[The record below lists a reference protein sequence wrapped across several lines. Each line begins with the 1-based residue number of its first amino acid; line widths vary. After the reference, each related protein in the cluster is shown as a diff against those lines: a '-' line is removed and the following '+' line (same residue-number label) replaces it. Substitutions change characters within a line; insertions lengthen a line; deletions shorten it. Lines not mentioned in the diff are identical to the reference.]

1 MTSVAA
7 LVRDVVQIEPVD
19 DDAEPSPE
27 EAPRPSARPAGRMVV
42 VALVLLIV
50 ALAAIAILVG
60 RERGVMRSSSMA
72 PRDARPRLDGEASAR
87 GVLEVEVIADDTGE
101 PPGRVRDARSDH
113 AGDPEVDAGRDSR
126 MDAGGDAS
134 VATLTV
140 RPVAGAEVLALHDDG
155 RTLATGRTD
164 ARGRVLLASLPN
176 GVMRVLV
183 LHTGHARALIDATVT
198 DGRGSARVVL
208 TAGARLE
215 GSVLDESGAP
225 IHRAQITLRLE
236 PQDVGDP
243 SQPQAAEEDHPA
255 PPWRAES
262 GEDGGFTIDT
272 IVPGAPV
279 RVEVAAEGYETA
291 SRRAV
296 LLRARP
302 QPIRL
307 VLRRT
312 GTIAGVVRGVG
323 GAVVA
328 GASVMLAGSG
338 VWPPRSVETDAAGA
352 YRIAGI
358 PAGVYELRAGRAELV
373 GEPREGVELEPGAT
387 VRADFELTRGA
398 TLHAIVVDA
407 DADQPLA
414 GAEVVVAEEAL
425 AFALRAARSGA
436 DGAVSVV
443 GLRVRQHTC
452 AVRAEGFVAMV
463 ALPCLPG
470 ETALRFALR
479 RAATISGTVV
489 DPQGMPIRGAQ
500 IEVSGTTDLGEPVAL
515 SGSALAFRAALFDA
529 QIAGPT
535 LLRPAGELGVTLG
548 GVPPIPL
555 AATMLA
561 ATGGDPATGGGTR
574 ASSTQSNDSDA
585 SVEGGPTTLTTAFG
599 TDANG
604 HFRISN
610 VPPGRIQLIARHL
623 AYAVAVTTP
632 RVVLA
637 GAQIDD
643 VQIVLPDGGVIDG
656 RVTDAR
662 GFPVEAIRVELLAA
676 REPYPRVLLAG
687 ADGRF
692 EFRGVVGNATLT
704 AFPASAP
711 PVRVQVVVVSGATV
725 PVTLALEADV
735 VVLHGRVVD
744 GRGFP
749 VAGARVKVRSLRS
762 RTPMSQAT
770 DSADDG
776 TWTLEG
782 MPTPPY
788 SVEADHLDYAVTLL
802 PRVNDA
808 RAEVRIALLPGAAIR
823 GVVNDGV
830 SGLGIAGVH
839 LRLTVGATK
848 FDTETRADGSYELA
862 RVPAGRHVIAAT
874 HSAYVSAQVEAV
886 IALRG
891 RELADVDAAALTL
904 QAGGTLSGDVV
915 DALGAPVSGAEVV
928 VVAAAGVVPDWSR
941 AARTDPQG
949 RFTLPG
955 VPAGEVW
962 PSARHPAAGEA
973 QARYASRIRA
983 GEETP
988 GVVLRLPERF
998 DEERGNARL
1007 AADGGAS
1014 GAPTPTD

>member
-1 MTSVAA
+1 M
-7 LVRDVVQIEPVD
+7 D
-19 DDAEPSPE
+19 DDDEQSPE
-27 EAPRPSARPAGRMVV
+27 EPPRPSARPAGRVV
-42 VALVLLIV
+42 VLALVLLIG
-50 ALAAIAILVG
+50 ALVAIAVFVG
-60 RERGVMRSSSMA
+60 RDRGSTRRSSVP
-72 PRDARPRLDGEASAR
+72 PRDAGLRLDGSTSAR
-87 GVLEVEVIADDTGE
+87 GVLEVDVVADDTYSVLAE
-101 PPGRVRDARSDH
+101 AARDA
-113 AGDPEVDAGRDSR
+113 G
-126 MDAGGDAS
+126 
-134 VATLTV
+134 L
-140 RPVAGAEVLALHDDG
+140 RPVDSAEVLALDGAG

-164 ARGRVLLASLPN
+164 ASGHAQLAQLPS
-176 GVMRVLV
+176 GALRVLV
-183 LHTGHARALIDATVT
+183 NHAGHARALIDAVIT

-208 TAGARLE
+208 TAGARLV
-215 GSVLDESGAP
+215 GVVLDESGAP
-225 IHRAQITLRLE
+225 IHGAQITLRPE
-236 PQDVGDP
+236 PQDVGDS
-243 SQPQAAEEDHPA
+243 SQPLPASDERAA
-255 PPWRAES
+255 PPWTAES

-272 IVPGAPV
+272 LMPGAPV
-279 RVEVAAEGYETA
+279 RVEVAAAGYETA

-296 LLRARP
+296 LLRTRP

-338 VWPPRSVETDAAGA
+338 VWPQRSVETDATGA

-358 PAGVYELRAGRAELV
+358 PAGVYELRAARAELV
-373 GEPREGVELEPGAT
+373 AEPREGVELAPGAT
-387 VRADFELTRGA
+387 VSADFELTRGA
-398 TLHAIVVDA
+398 TLHAVVVDA
-407 DADQPLA
+407 DADQPLS

-425 AFALRAARSGA
+425 AFAPRAARSGA
-436 DGAVSVV
+436 DGEVSVV

-452 AVRAEGFVAMV
+452 AVRAEGFVAMA
-463 ALPCLPG
+463 ALPCTPG

-479 RAATISGTVV
+479 RAASLSGTVI
-489 DPQGMPIRGAQ
+489 DAQGMPIRGAQ
-500 IEVSGTTDLGEPVAL
+500 IEVTGTTDLGEPVAL
-515 SGSALAFRAALFDA
+515 SGNALAFRSALFDA

-561 ATGGDPATGGGTR
+561 ASGLDATAR
-574 ASSTQSNDSDA
+574 DARSDADA

-623 AYAVAVTTP
+623 AYAVAVTSP
-632 RVVLA
+632 RVMLA

-643 VQIVLPDGGVIDG
+643 VEIVLVDGGVIDG

-692 EFRGVVGNATLT
+692 EFRGVVGTATLT

-711 PVRVQVVVVSGATV
+711 PVRVQVVVASGATV

-788 SVEADHLDYAVTLL
+788 SVEADHPDYAVTLL

-808 RAEVRIALLPGAAIR
+808 RAEVRLALVPGAAIR
-823 GVVNDGV
+823 GVVNDGF
-830 SGLGIAGVH
+830 SGLGIAGAH
-839 LRLTVGATK
+839 LRLTAGATT
-848 FDTETRADGSYELA
+848 FETDTRADGSYEIV
-862 RVPAGRHVIAAT
+862 RVPAGRHVIAAS
-874 HSAYVSAQVEAV
+874 HSAYVPAQIDAV
-886 IALRG
+886 LAMRV
-891 RELADVDAAALTL
+891 RELADIDAPALTL

-915 DALGAPVSGAEVV
+915 DALGATVSGAEVV
-928 VVAAAGVVPDWSR
+928 AAAAGVAPDWSHP
-941 AARTDPQG
+941 ARTDPQG
-949 RFTLPG
+949 RFTLVG
-955 VPAGEVW
+955 VPAGELW

-973 QARYASRIRA
+973 RARYASRIRA

-1007 AADGGAS
+1007 AADAGARD
-1014 GAPTPTD
+1014 APSPPD

>member
-7 LVRDVVQIEPVD
+7 LVRDVVQIERVD
-19 DDAEPSPE
+19 DDDEQSPE
-27 EAPRPSARPAGRMVV
+27 EPPRPSARPAGRVV
-42 VALVLLIV
+42 VLALVLLIG

-60 RERGVMRSSSMA
+60 RDRGATRSSSVRS
-72 PRDARPRLDGEASAR
+72 RDAGLRLDGATSAR
-87 GVLEVEVIADDTGE
+87 GVLEVEVVADDTDGA
-101 PPGRVRDARSDH
+101 PAAAARDAGSGDAGSGD
-113 AGDPEVDAGRDSR
+113 AGDAPIGDAGRE
-126 MDAGGDAS
+126 GGA
-134 VATLTV
+134 ATLAL
-140 RPVAGAEVLALHDDG
+140 RPVAGAEVLALDGAG

-164 ARGRVLLASLPN
+164 SRGRALLAQLPS
-176 GVMRVLV
+176 GALRVLV
-183 LHTGHARALIDATVT
+183 LHAGHARVLIDATIT
-198 DGRGSARVVL
+198 DGRGATRVVL

-215 GSVLDESGAP
+215 GSVVDESGAAIP
-225 IHRAQITLRLE
+225 GAQITLRAE
-236 PQDVGDP
+236 PEDVGDA
-243 SQPQAAEEDHPA
+243 SQAPPAAEERKA
-255 PPWRAES
+255 PPWTAVS
-262 GEDGGFTIDT
+262 SEDGGFTIDT
-272 IVPGAPV
+272 LLPGAPL
-279 RVEVAAEGYETA
+279 RVEVAADGYETA

-296 LLRARP
+296 LLRTRT

-328 GASVMLAGSG
+328 GAAVMLAGSG
-338 VWPPRSVETDAAGA
+338 VWPPRSVETDAAGV

-358 PAGVYELRAGRAELV
+358 PAGVYELRASRAELV
-373 GEPREGVELEPGAT
+373 AEPREGVELAPGAT
-387 VRADFELTRGA
+387 VSADFELTRGA
-398 TLHAIVVDA
+398 TLHAVVVDA
-407 DADQPLA
+407 DADQPLS

-425 AFALRAARSGA
+425 AFAPRAARSGA
-436 DGAVSVV
+436 GGEVSVV

-463 ALPCLPG
+463 ALPCTPG

-489 DPQGMPIRGAQ
+489 DAQGMPIRGAQ
-500 IEVSGTTDLGEPVAL
+500 IEITGTTDLGEPVAL
-515 SGSALAFRAALFDA
+515 SGGTLAFRSALFDA

-555 AATMLA
+555 AATMIDAPGPA
-561 ATGGDPATGGGTR
+561 ATGAADAPH
-574 ASSTQSNDSDA
+574 ASSTNRSDA

-599 TDANG
+599 TDASG

-623 AYAVAVTTP
+623 AYAVAVTAP

-692 EFRGVVGNATLT
+692 EFRGVVGTATLT

-782 MPTPPY
+782 MPPPPY
-788 SVEADHLDYAVTLL
+788 SVEADHPDYAVTLL
-802 PRVNDA
+802 PRVSDA
-808 RAEVRIALLPGAAIR
+808 RAEIRIALVPGAAIR
-823 GVVNDGV
+823 GVVNDGF
-830 SGLGIAGVH
+830 SGLGVEGVH
-839 LRLTVGATK
+839 LRLTCGATM
-848 FDTETRADGSYELA
+848 FDTETRADGTYEIL
-862 RVPAGRHVIAAT
+862 RVPAGRHAIAAT
-874 HSAYVSAQVEAV
+874 HSAYVPAQIEAIV
-886 IALRG
+886 ALRG
-891 RELADVDAAALTL
+891 RDLADVDAPALTL
-904 QAGGTLSGDVV
+904 QAGGTLSGEVV

-928 VVAAAGVVPDWSR
+928 VAAVGVAPDWSR
-941 AARTDPQG
+941 ATRTDPQG
-949 RFTLPG
+949 RFTLAG